1 MTIAFY
7 KVDNSLNYERHEFD
21 QFCDQPQEIM
31 DMLQR
36 LPEEEVKFYNADKY
50 SWQSKEPTLA
60 DFESDYNDE
69 ELDGGWWCIV
79 IQEPKEQKVYLI
91 VQDKPFGK
99 VFARVFGS
107 MEEAEK
113 AMNERDE
120 ISGERL
126 YADCHIIERTIE

>member
-7 KVDNSLNYERHEFD
+7 KVDNSLNYDRHEFD
-21 QFCDQPQEIM
+21 NLCDQPQEVL

-36 LPEEEVKFYNADKY
+36 LPDEEVKFYNADKY
-50 SWQSKEPTLA
+50 SWRSKEPTLA
-60 DFESDYNDE
+60 DFETDYNDE

-91 VQDKPFGK
+91 VQDKSFGK

-107 MEEAEK
+107 YEKAEK
-113 AMNERDE
+113 ALNERDE
-120 ISGERL
+120 RTGEKL
-126 YADCHIIERTIE
+126 YPDCHIIERTIE